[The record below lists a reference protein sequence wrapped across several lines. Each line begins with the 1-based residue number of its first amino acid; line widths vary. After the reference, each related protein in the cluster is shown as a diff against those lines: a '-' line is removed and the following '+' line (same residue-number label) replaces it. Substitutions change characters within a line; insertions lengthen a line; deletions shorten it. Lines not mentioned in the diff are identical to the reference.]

1 MSRDRSIETHA
12 ATWRGIELEIRY
24 EPVWLDLK
32 HSVAHL
38 EVCTTRPD
46 HEPLPITETGYRS
59 HFTARENIDALGGP
73 VAYVLGWL
81 DTEAKSP
88 IWKKAETARRQL
100 SLF

>member
-12 ATWRGIELEIRY
+12 ATWHGIELEIRY

-59 HFTARENIDALGGP
+59 HFIHGEELAEHGGP
-73 VAYVLGWL
+73 VSFVTAWL
-81 DTEAKSP
+81 EHEAKSEG
-88 IWKKAETARRQL
+88 WQMQRQM